1 MAYEQFAY
9 VYDQLMAHAPYD
21 EWVKFTTDV
30 ISKHQLNVHTIVDLG
45 CGTGEITIPLKDI
58 GYDITG
64 VDMSEDMLV
73 RANEKSIEKNIQIP
87 WIQQDIRSLQGFHHI
102 DLCISYCDVMNY
114 ITDKEDVA
122 RTFEQVFHCLHDK
135 GTFIFDVHHLPYVQ
149 EKLINHTF
157 SDVTEQMAYIWDCF
171 GGDSEGEMHHH
182 ITFFKEIASKKY
194 ERFDEYHHQQTY
206 APTTYAALLK
216 NIGFTKITIY
226 ADFQIDNCILENNNE
241 RIFIIAEK

>member
-1 MAYEQFAY
+1 
-9 VYDQLMAHAPYD
+9 
-21 EWVKFTTDV
+21 
-30 ISKHQLNVHTIVDLG
+30 
-45 CGTGEITIPLKDI
+45 
-58 GYDITG
+58 
-64 VDMSEDMLV
+64 
-73 RANEKSIEKNIQIP
+73 
-87 WIQQDIRSLQGFHHI
+87 
-102 DLCISYCDVMNY
+102 
-114 ITDKEDVA
+114 
-122 RTFEQVFHCLHDK
+122 
-135 GTFIFDVHHLPYVQ
+135 
-149 EKLINHTF
+149 
-157 SDVTEQMAYIWDCF
+157 MAYIWDCF